1 MSIKNNAIQGLK
13 PRDKPYRVAVG
24 NSLFLLVTPNGS
36 KLWQYR
42 YRFEGRVNILSFG
55 PYPFVTLLQARI
67 QRDAAR
73 LKLIQGINPAKKK
86 ESAIRFSSIVEQW
99 FKANAVDAAKPWAK
113 TTARKIRI
121 YLDKDVLPALG
132 KRPVTSIQ
140 RTDLIKLTSQ
150 LEARG
155 AFDPANKMRH
165 WLVGI
170 FDLVT
175 WFNKPDSPV
184 KRE

>member
-73 LKLIQGINPAKKK
+73 LKLIQGINPVRKKNLQSGSARLLNSGSKQMRLTLQSLGQKLLLAKS
-86 ESAIRFSSIVEQW
+86 ESIWIRTFC
-99 FKANAVDAAKPWAK
+99 
-113 TTARKIRI
+113 
-121 YLDKDVLPALG
+121 
-132 KRPVTSIQ
+132 Q
-140 RTDLIKLTSQ
+140 RWENDQ
-150 LEARG
+150 
-155 AFDPANKMRH
+155 
-165 WLVGI
+165 
-170 FDLVT
+170 
-175 WFNKPDSPV
+175 
-184 KRE
+184 